1 MSIYIRNPHSIL
13 AILETRP
20 QDVLEV
26 QLPER
31 PAASWREIAAAA
43 DQIGV
48 KLATGDQDQPRRGRR
63 GKRPN
68 ESGRREGPG
77 AFVKERSALSL
88 DTLLPSL
95 AEGQTPEGLYLAL
108 DTVQDP
114 QNLGSIFRTAAFFGV
129 AGMILTRDRSAPLS
143 AVVYDVASGGLEHV
157 PFSLQTNLSRALDEV
172 RDRGLWI
179 LGTSEH
185 ADMGLEDL
193 EPDRPW
199 LLVLGNEESGLRRL
213 TLEKCD
219 AVCRIP
225 SLGPLPSL
233 NVSVAAGIFIQKLT
247 ARPPE
252 RTS

>member
-1 MSIYIRNPHSIL
+1 MSIYLRNPHSIL

-20 QDVLEV
+20 QDVLEI
-26 QLPER
+26 QLPGR
-31 PAASWREIAAAA
+31 PAASWHEIAAAA

-48 KLATGDQDQPRRGRR
+48 KVRTESEDRPRRGRR
-63 GKRPN
+63 GKKPN

-77 AFVKERSALSL
+77 ASVLERSALSL
-88 DTLLPSL
+88 DALLPPLEES
-95 AEGQTPEGLYLAL
+95 QSPEGLYLAL
-108 DTVQDP
+108 DTIQDP
-114 QNLGSIFRTAAFFGV
+114 QNLGAIFRTAAFFGV

-143 AVVYDVASGGLEHV
+143 AAVYDVASGGLEHV

-185 ADMGLEDL
+185 ADMSLEGL

-219 AVCRIP
+219 VVCRVP
-225 SLGPLPSL
+225 GRGPLPSL
-233 NVSVAAGIFIQKLT
+233 NVSVAAGIFIQKL
-247 ARPPE
+247 AVQPANR
-252 RTS
+252 RS

>member
-1 MSIYIRNPHSIL
+1 MSIHLKNPHSIL
-13 AILETRP
+13 AALAARA
-20 QDVLEV
+20 QDVLEI

-31 PAASWREIAAAA
+31 PAASWQEVAAAA

-48 KLATGDQDQPRRGRR
+48 KLRVGGRDQPRRGPR
-63 GKRPN
+63 GKKPN
-68 ESGRREGPG
+68 ESGRRDGPG
-77 AFVKERSALSL
+77 ATVKERPSLSL
-88 DTLLPSL
+88 DTLLASPGRDLRQGSL
-95 AEGQTPEGLYLAL
+95 FLAL

-114 QNLGSIFRTAAFFGV
+114 QNLGAIFRTAAFFGV

-157 PFSLQTNLSRALDEV
+157 PFSLQTNLSRALDEA

-185 ADMGLEDL
+185 ADTSLESL

-219 AVCRIP
+219 VVCRIP
-225 SLGPLPSL
+225 CSGPLPSL
-233 NVSVAAGIFIQKLT
+233 NVSAAAGIFIQKLT
-247 ARPPE
+247 V
-252 RTS
+252 